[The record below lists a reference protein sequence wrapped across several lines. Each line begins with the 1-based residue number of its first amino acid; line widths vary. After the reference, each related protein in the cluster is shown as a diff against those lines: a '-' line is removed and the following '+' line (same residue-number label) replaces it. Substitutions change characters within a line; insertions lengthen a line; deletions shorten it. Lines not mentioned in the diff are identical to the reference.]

1 MSLLARVKYGPLLPA
16 RVGGGM
22 NGNRLTG
29 LAIDKAERYAAAY
42 GFGMA
47 KGYYR
52 DKAFVMGQPI
62 DLVLGA
68 LLTAGGALFNAY
80 SGGRSQ
86 LAPHMERI
94 GDAGMMSYF
103 NSLGAGH
110 GTSKSG
116 RMVAVLPAGSAGSKI
131 AGLSPGAHILGTIP
145 PASGGDYL
153 TAEEIAA
160 FSGSR

>member
-1 MSLLARVKYGPLLPA
+1 MSLLARVQYGPLLPA

-22 NGNRLTG
+22 DGNRLKG
-29 LAIDKAERYAAAY
+29 FAVDKVERYAGAY
-42 GFGMA
+42 AFGMA

-62 DLVLGA
+62 DLVAGA
-68 LLTAGGALFNAY
+68 ALTVASALFNAY

-86 LAPHMERI
+86 LSPHMERL
-94 GDAGMMSYF
+94 GDAGLMSYF

-110 GTSKSG
+110 GTAKSG
-116 RMVAVLPAGSAGSKI
+116 RMVAVLPAGSSGSRI
-131 AGLSPGAHILGTIP
+131 AGLSPGASILGTIP
-145 PASGGDYL
+145 QASGGDYL